1 MPPSHQQHGYG
12 YTVAIGIGAASLAT
26 SVVAASLWRLVSQ
39 QKNRR
44 QAPRSDDQAQ
54 KSSPTALSACTCYEA
69 LIGNTPM
76 VHLSVLSA
84 LIQRDIYVKMESL
97 NPGAT
102 GKDRAALGMIRAAEE
117 SGGLPPPDYSSMS
130 KRSRTSDTDTAVL
143 ISELES
149 SVDPLDAS
157 ILEAMHRSRSGGLV
171 VEGTSGSTGISL
183 ATLCASRGHACLV
196 VLPDDQAMEK
206 QTILK
211 TLGAVVHVVPNAAIS
226 NPNHYVNVARR
237 LARRAVACGI
247 RAVCTDQFENSANY
261 AVHYAQTGPE
271 IYRQCPDLAAF
282 VMSSGTG
289 GTIAG
294 VGRSLKELTQ
304 SAPPSVNI
312 VSSSN
317 MKVVLVDPPGSALY
331 HKIQHGIAFALQQRE
346 RNLKR
351 HRYDTLAEGIG
362 LDRVTQNLSFGLD
375 SIDEA
380 IQVTDQEAV
389 DMAHWLLQ
397 AEGLWVGSSS
407 AMNVVGA
414 VRTARNL
421 DTGSKVVTIICDTGQ
436 RHVTRFWNRD
446 FILSWGLQWP
456 RDDNRIPDC
465 LQDVIQAN
473 T

>member
-1 MPPSHQQHGYG
+1 MSPSYQQHGYG
-12 YTVAIGIGAASLAT
+12 FSFAIGAAGLAT
-26 SVVAASLWRLVSQ
+26 SIVAASLWRLAQQNQ
-39 QKNRR
+39 QKHQRR
-44 QAPRSDDQAQ
+44 DLSSSVDKARCSAPTD
-54 KSSPTALSACTCYEA
+54 TAGTCYEA

-76 VHLSVLSA
+76 VHLSILSA

-97 NPGAT
+97 NPGGT

-117 SGGLPPPDYSSMS
+117 SGGLPPPDYSMAA
-130 KRSRTSDTDTAVL
+130 RRADTDTGVR

-149 SVDPLDAS
+149 SADPLDAS
-157 ILEAMHRSRSGGLV
+157 ILEAMHRSRTGGLV

-196 VLPDDQAMEK
+196 VLPDDQAVEK

-247 RAVCTDQFENSANY
+247 KAVCTDQFENPANY
-261 AVHYAQTGPE
+261 AVHYTQTGPE

-294 VGRSLKELTQ
+294 VGRSLKELTL
-304 SAPPSVNI
+304 PSLKNN
-312 VSSSN
+312 SSGSGSSI
-317 MKVVLVDPPGSALY
+317 KVVLVDPPGSALY

-346 RNLKR
+346 RTLKR

-362 LDRVTQNLSFGLD
+362 LDRVTHNLSFGLD

-414 VRTARNL
+414 VRTARKL
-421 DTGSKVVTIICDTGQ
+421 DKGSKVVTIICDTGS

-446 FILSWGLQWP
+446 FILSWGLNWP

-465 LQDVIQAN
+465 LQDVIQTN

>member
-1 MPPSHQQHGYG
+1 MSPSYQQHGSFF
-12 YTVAIGIGAASLAT
+12 AIGAAGF
-26 SVVAASLWRLVSQ
+26 VVAASLWRL
-39 QKNRR
+39 
-44 QAPRSDDQAQ
+44 AQ
-54 KSSPTALSACTCYEA
+54 KKNKRRDHQSGGKAQKYSSSTALSASTCYEA

-76 VHLSVLSA
+76 VHLSILSA

-97 NPGAT
+97 NPGGT

-117 SGGLPPPDYSSMS
+117 SQGLPPPDYTMSIYIRSTSS
-130 KRSRTSDTDTAVL
+130 DVL
-143 ISELES
+143 LSELSLES
-149 SVDPLDAS
+149 FGDPLDAS
-157 ILEAMHRSRSGGLV
+157 ILEAMRRSRTGGLV

-237 LARRAVACGI
+237 LARRAVDCGI
-247 RAVCTDQFENSANY
+247 RAVCTDQFENPANY
-261 AVHYAQTGPE
+261 TVHYAETGPE
-271 IYRQCPDLAAF
+271 IHRQCPDLAAF

-304 SAPPSVNI
+304 SAP
-312 VSSSN
+312 SSN
-317 MKVVLVDPPGSALY
+317 NSNSSGVKVVLVDPPGSALY

-362 LDRVTQNLSFGLD
+362 LDRVTHNLSFGLD

-414 VRTARNL
+414 VRTARSL
-421 DTGSKVVTIICDTGQ
+421 DKGSKVVTIICDTGQ

-456 RDDNRIPDC
+456 RDNNRIPDC
-465 LQDVIQAN
+465 LQDFIQAS

>member
-1 MPPSHQQHGYG
+1 MSPSYQQHGSFF
-12 YTVAIGIGAASLAT
+12 AIGAAGF
-26 SVVAASLWRLVSQ
+26 VVAASLWRL
-39 QKNRR
+39 
-44 QAPRSDDQAQ
+44 AQ
-54 KSSPTALSACTCYEA
+54 KKNKRRDHQSGGKAQKYSSSTALSASTCYEA

-76 VHLSVLSA
+76 VHLSILSA

-97 NPGAT
+97 NPGGT

-117 SGGLPPPDYSSMS
+117 SQGLPPPDYTMSIYIRSTSS
-130 KRSRTSDTDTAVL
+130 DVL
-143 ISELES
+143 LSELSLES
-149 SVDPLDAS
+149 FGDPLDAS
-157 ILEAMHRSRSGGLV
+157 ILEATRRSRTGGLV

-237 LARRAVACGI
+237 LARRAVDCGI
-247 RAVCTDQFENSANY
+247 RAVCTDQFENPANY
-261 AVHYAQTGPE
+261 TVHYAETGPE
-271 IYRQCPDLAAF
+271 IHRQCPDLAAF

-304 SAPPSVNI
+304 SAP
-312 VSSSN
+312 SSN
-317 MKVVLVDPPGSALY
+317 NSNSSGVKVVLVDPPGSALY

-362 LDRVTQNLSFGLD
+362 LDRVTHNLSFGLD

-414 VRTARNL
+414 VRTARSL
-421 DTGSKVVTIICDTGQ
+421 DKGSKVVTIICDTGQ

-456 RDDNRIPDC
+456 RDNNRIPDC
-465 LQDVIQAN
+465 LQDFIQAS

>member
-1 MPPSHQQHGYG
+1 MSPSYQQHGYG
-12 YTVAIGIGAASLAT
+12 YSVAIGAAGLVT
-26 SVVAASLWRLVSQ
+26 SVVATSLWRLAQ
-39 QKNRR
+39 QNQHKR
-44 QAPRSDDQAQ
+44 QEHQSDDKAQ
-54 KSSPTALSACTCYEA
+54 SSSASTAGTCYEA

-97 NPGAT
+97 NPGGT
-102 GKDRAALGMIRAAEE
+102 GKDRAALGMLRAAEE
-117 SGGLPPPDYSSMS
+117 SGGLPPPDYKHSM
-130 KRSRTSDTDTAVL
+130 RSTNVDTSVVL
-143 ISELES
+143 SELES

-157 ILEAMHRSRSGGLV
+157 ILEAMHRSRTGGLV

-196 VLPDDQAMEK
+196 VLPDDQAIEK

-226 NPNHYVNVARR
+226 NPHQYVNVARR
-237 LARRAVACGI
+237 LARRAVTCGI
-247 RAVCTDQFENSANY
+247 RAVFTDQFENPANY

-294 VGRSLKELTQ
+294 VGRCLKELTF
-304 SAPPSVNI
+304 SAPSLNNND
-312 VSSSN
+312 SSSSSV
-317 MKVVLVDPPGSALY
+317 KVVLVDPPGSALY

-362 LDRVTQNLSFGLD
+362 LDRVTHNLSSGLD

-414 VRTARNL
+414 VRTALKL
-421 DTGSKVVTIICDTGQ
+421 DTNSKVVTIICDTGQ

-456 RDDNRIPDC
+456 KDDNRIPDC
-465 LQDVIQAN
+465 LQDIIQGN
-473 T
+473 TL

>member
-1 MPPSHQQHGYG
+1 MPPSYQQHGYG
-12 YTVAIGIGAASLAT
+12 YSFAIGAAALAT
-26 SVVAASLWRLVSQ
+26 SVVATSLWRLAQ
-39 QKNRR
+39 HKR
-44 QAPRSDDQAQ
+44 QEHLSDDKAQ
-54 KSSPTALSACTCYEA
+54 SCPTLNDTAGTCYEA

-97 NPGAT
+97 NPGGT
-102 GKDRAALGMIRAAEE
+102 GKDRAALGMLRAAEE
-117 SGGLPPPDYSSMS
+117 SGGLPPPDYKHSM
-130 KRSRTSDTDTAVL
+130 RSTNVDTSVVL
-143 ISELES
+143 SELES

-157 ILEAMHRSRSGGLV
+157 ILEAMHRSRTGGLV

-196 VLPDDQAMEK
+196 VLPDDQAIEK

-226 NPNHYVNVARR
+226 NPHQYVNVARR
-237 LARRAVACGI
+237 LARRAVTCGI
-247 RAVCTDQFENSANY
+247 RAVFTDQFENPANY

-294 VGRSLKELTQ
+294 VGRCLKELTF
-304 SAPPSVNI
+304 SAPSLNNND
-312 VSSSN
+312 SSSSSV
-317 MKVVLVDPPGSALY
+317 KVVLVDPPGSALY

-362 LDRVTQNLSFGLD
+362 LDRVTHNLSSGLD

-397 AEGLWVGSSS
+397 VEGLWVGSSS

-414 VRTARNL
+414 VRTALNL
-421 DTGSKVVTIICDTGQ
+421 DTNSKVVTIICDTGQ

-456 RDDNRIPDC
+456 KDDNRIPDC
-465 LQDVIQAN
+465 LQDIIQGN
-473 T
+473 TL

>member
-1 MPPSHQQHGYG
+1 MSPSYQQHGSFF
-12 YTVAIGIGAASLAT
+12 AIGAAGF
-26 SVVAASLWRLVSQ
+26 VVAASLWRLAQ
-39 QKNRR
+39 QNKNKRR
-44 QAPRSDDQAQ
+44 DHRSDGKVQ
-54 KSSPTALSACTCYEA
+54 KSSSSDALSASTCYEA

-76 VHLSVLSA
+76 VHLSILSS
-84 LIQRDIYVKMESL
+84 LIQRDLYVKMESL
-97 NPGAT
+97 NPGGT

-117 SGGLPPPDYSSMS
+117 SKGLPPPDYTMSMYVSS
-130 KRSRTSDTDTAVL
+130 TSSDVL
-143 ISELES
+143 LSELLLES
-149 SVDPLDAS
+149 SGDPLDAS
-157 ILEAMHRSRSGGLV
+157 ILEAMRRSRTGGLV

-206 QTILK
+206 QNILK
-211 TLGAVVHVVPNAAIS
+211 SLGAVVHVVPNAAIS

-237 LARRAVACGI
+237 LARRAVDCGI
-247 RAVCTDQFENSANY
+247 RAVCTDQFENPANY

-271 IYRQCPDLAAF
+271 IYRQCPDLVAF

-294 VGRSLKELTQ
+294 VGRSLKELTS
-304 SAPPSVNI
+304 SAPSSNNNSG
-312 VSSSN
+312 SSSI
-317 MKVVLVDPPGSALY
+317 KVVLVDPPGSALY
-331 HKIQHGIAFALQQRE
+331 HKIQHGIAFALQQCE

-362 LDRVTQNLSFGLD
+362 LDRVTHNLSSGLD

-414 VRTARNL
+414 VRTALNL
-421 DTGSKVVTIICDTGQ
+421 DAGSKVVTIICDTGQ

-446 FILSWGLQWP
+446 FIISWGLQWP

-465 LQDVIQAN
+465 LQDFIQAN
-473 T
+473 TK